1 MARTPTEQFEKNRN
15 KTLRKKKL
23 SETLNSM
30 CYEYEKNLYFH
41 SDSFRSEPRKGFYAN
56 NSFNRYSKGLVK
68 CQCPMCKRE
77 KTNSKRS
84 WVGKPRNYSI
94 SDQRK
99 MDSMKDMED
108 FPF

>member
-1 MARTPTEQFEKNRN
+1 MARTPAEQFEKNRS
-15 KTLRKKKL
+15 KTLRKKRL
-23 SETLNSM
+23 SETLNSFM
-30 CYEYEKNLYFH
+30 YEYEKNLYLH
-41 SDSFRSEPRKGFYAN
+41 SGNFRNEPRKGLYEN
-56 NSFNRYSKGLVK
+56 DSYNRYSKGLVK
-68 CQCPMCKRE
+68 CQCPICKKG